1 MLDKILQKLGL
12 SSKEARVYLAAL
24 ELGAAP
30 VQQIAKKATVNRPT
44 TYVILESLMKKG
56 LATSV
61 ERGKKVLFTAEPPE
75 QLERLLARQQDEIE
89 EKRQDLLKILPELE
103 AIFNLSENR
112 PRVKFYEGKEGIIAA
127 GQDFLNNIEP
137 RIIIYSFTPLDE
149 ILRVFPEFDK
159 INPKERME
167 RRLPTRVIYTNFSGR
182 LKDADSRKEMR
193 ETRFIPKDKFPFYTA
208 LSIVPNMK
216 INLTTYKDR
225 LLAVNI
231 DSPEIANSLKAIWD
245 LAWEAAEKYNTTVSS
260 RTK

>member
-24 ELGAAP
+24 ELGAAS
-30 VQQIAKKATVNRPT
+30 VQQIAKKASVNRPT
-44 TYVILESLMKKG
+44 TYVILGSLMKKG

-112 PRVKFYEGKEGIIAA
+112 PKVKFYEGMTGISSSED
-127 GQDFLNNIEP
+127 DFYRSLERND
-137 RIIIYSFTPLDE
+137 RVYSFSPLDE
-149 ILRVFPEFDK
+149 MVRLFPNAMVNQPKLRLKMNVWAH
-159 INPKERME
+159 I
-167 RRLPTRVIYTNFSGR
+167 IYTNSKGPVR
-182 LKDADSRKEMR
+182 NATSNKEKR
-193 ETRFIPKDKFPFYTA
+193 VARFIPSDKFPIKS
-208 LSIVPNMK
+208 LISILPNK
-216 INLTTYKDR
+216 RVQITNLTDK
-225 LLAVNI
+225 LSAVLI
-231 DSPEIANSLKAIWD
+231 EDPTIANAFKVVWD
-245 LAWEAAEKYNTTVSS
+245 LAWESAEKYDLLSS